1 MIKKNIIGIL
11 ALIASNT
18 ICSADIYK
26 DYHEASKTITKK
38 ILNDEDLLSFSKS
51 FRIEDVTSFFE
62 NMILA
67 SHALNRK
74 DKALLDAA
82 LNNFAPL
89 FEKPHLL
96 KNCFNSFCTLFG
108 HRKYAKHLSLA
119 AIRSHAP
126 EINIF
131 IYLCKK
137 MVESTVLNL
146 PANIT
151 VIIENYQ
158 KDIKFSKEFG
168 LESDYN
174 KQVKALN

>member
-11 ALIASNT
+11 VLIASNA

-51 FRIEDVTSFFE
+51 FRIEDVMSFFE

-67 SHALNRK
+67 SHALSRK
-74 DKALLDAA
+74 DKVLLDAA

>member
-1 MIKKNIIGIL
+1 MIKKNIIVIL
-11 ALIASNT
+11 GLIASNV
-18 ICSADIYK
+18 ICSANVYN

-38 ILNDEDLLSFSKS
+38 ILNNEDLLSFSKS
-51 FRIEDVTSFFE
+51 FHVEDITSFFE

-67 SHALNRK
+67 SYALSNK
-74 DKALLDAA
+74 NKILLNAT
-82 LNNFAPL
+82 LNNFASL
-89 FEKPHLL
+89 FEKPGLL
-96 KNCFNSFCTLFG
+96 KDCFNSFCTLFG

-119 AIRSHAP
+119 AIRSHFP

-137 MVESTVLNL
+137 MVELTMLNL

-158 KDIKFSKEFG
+158 KDIKLSKEFG
-168 LESDYN
+168 LEFDYN